1 MVASQNDGGRSM
13 GGGDGGGGGGDDTV
27 YTVTVSGVGYRNEGY
42 KDDGT
47 DGIPPEPQ
55 KPPQLPATDDDTQSR
70 KFKLSRGEKW
80 RILKNIGTVS
90 IAFMVQFTA
99 FQGTANLQS
108 SINASDGL
116 GTVSLS
122 AIYAALVLSCIFVPT
137 FLIKRLTVKWT
148 LCLSMLCYA
157 PYIGSQFYPKFYT
170 LVPAGVLLGLGAAP
184 MWAAKATYLT
194 QVGGV
199 YAKITDQP
207 VDAIV
212 VRFFGFFFLAWQTAE
227 LWGNLI
233 SSLVLSD
240 GGHGGGGGNS
250 NSTITNWDK
259 INLCGADFCVL
270 GNGGHENLERPPES
284 EIYEI
289 SAIYLTCVIVAVI
302 IVALFVDPLSSFVLI
317 KKQKQRMSKTLFRK
331 LHFYDD
337 INTTVIASISIM
349 LLNVMDNVKTVRNNN
364 RPVTRHGRSIKLSV
378 ALPRLSAMAVASAG
392 PRNPANVFSGM
403 PSPGVENICAP
414 PLTPRGPSGRITST
428 WYGEKQRRSDSQELS
443 GIQLLSATAYQL
455 KKPYQQLLIP
465 ITIWIGMEQAFIGA
479 DFTQAYISC
488 ALGVHRVGYVMICFG
503 VVNAGC
509 SLLFGSLMKF
519 VGRQPLMALGAIVHA
534 SLVVVLLMW
543 KPHPENPYVFYSVS
557 GLWGVGDAVWQ
568 TQVNGLYGT
577 LFRRNKE
584 AAFSNYRLWES
595 AGFVIAYAYST
606 HLCARM
612 KLYVLLT
619 VLITGTTGYV
629 IVELLHRRKQRRL
642 KAIAEDPKAAQI
654 EANQPEETDDEKD
667 DLDDEIIITHL

>member
-1 MVASQNDGGRSM
+1 M
-13 GGGDGGGGGGDDTV
+13 GGGNGGGGGDDTV
-27 YTVTVSGVGYRNEGY
+27 YTVAVMSGGGYRNEGY

-70 KFKLSRGEKW
+70 KFKVSRGEKW

-207 VDAIV
+207 IDAIV

-240 GGHGGGGGNS
+240 GGHGGGGGGGGS
-250 NSTITNWDK
+250 NGTTSWDK
-259 INLCGADFCVL
+259 IKLCGADFCVL

-289 SAIYLTCVIVAVI
+289 SSIYLTCVIIAVI
-302 IVALFVDPLSSFVLI
+302 IVALFVDPLS
-317 KKQKQRMSKTLFRK
+317 R
-331 LHFYDD
+331 
-337 INTTVIASISIM
+337 
-349 LLNVMDNVKTVRNNN
+349 
-364 RPVTRHGRSIKLSV
+364 
-378 ALPRLSAMAVASAG
+378 
-392 PRNPANVFSGM
+392 
-403 PSPGVENICAP
+403 
-414 PLTPRGPSGRITST
+414 
-428 WYGEKQRRSDSQELS
+428 YGEKQRRSDSQEIS

-465 ITIWIGMEQAFIGA
+465 ITVWIGMEQAFIGA

-543 KPHPENPYVFYSVS
+543 KPHPDNPYIFYSVS

-612 KLYVLLT
+612 KLYVMLT
-619 VLITGTTGYV
+619 VLIIGTIGYI

-667 DLDDEIIITHL
+667 DLDDEITITHL

>member
-13 GGGDGGGGGGDDTV
+13 GGGDGGGGGDDTV
-27 YTVTVSGVGYRNEGY
+27 YTVAVMSGGGYRNEGY

-70 KFKLSRGEKW
+70 KFKVSRGEKW

-207 VDAIV
+207 IDAIV

-240 GGHGGGGGNS
+240 GGHGGSGGGGGS
-250 NSTITNWDK
+250 NGTTSWDK
-259 INLCGADFCVL
+259 IKLCGADFCVL
-270 GNGGHENLERPPES
+270 GNGGHESLERPPES

-289 SAIYLTCVIVAVI
+289 SSIYLTCVIIAVI
-302 IVALFVDPLSSFVLI
+302 IVALFVDPLS
-317 KKQKQRMSKTLFRK
+317 R
-331 LHFYDD
+331 
-337 INTTVIASISIM
+337 
-349 LLNVMDNVKTVRNNN
+349 
-364 RPVTRHGRSIKLSV
+364 
-378 ALPRLSAMAVASAG
+378 
-392 PRNPANVFSGM
+392 
-403 PSPGVENICAP
+403 
-414 PLTPRGPSGRITST
+414 
-428 WYGEKQRRSDSQELS
+428 YGEKQRRSDSQEIS

-465 ITIWIGMEQAFIGA
+465 ITVWIGMEQAFIGA

-543 KPHPENPYVFYSVS
+543 KPHPDNPYIFYSVS

-612 KLYVLLT
+612 KLYVMLT
-619 VLITGTTGYV
+619 VLITGTMGYV

-667 DLDDEIIITHL
+667 DLDDEITITHL

>member
-13 GGGDGGGGGGDDTV
+13 GGGNGGGGGDDTV
-27 YTVTVSGVGYRNEGY
+27 YTVAVMSGGGYRNEGY

-70 KFKLSRGEKW
+70 KLKVSRGEKW

-90 IAFMVQFTA
+90 VAFMVQFTA

-207 VDAIV
+207 IDAIV

-240 GGHGGGGGNS
+240 GGHGGGGGGGGS
-250 NSTITNWDK
+250 NGTTSWDK
-259 INLCGADFCVL
+259 IKLCGADFCVL

-289 SAIYLTCVIVAVI
+289 SSIYLTCVIIAVI
-302 IVALFVDPLSSFVLI
+302 IVALFVDPLS
-317 KKQKQRMSKTLFRK
+317 R
-331 LHFYDD
+331 
-337 INTTVIASISIM
+337 
-349 LLNVMDNVKTVRNNN
+349 
-364 RPVTRHGRSIKLSV
+364 
-378 ALPRLSAMAVASAG
+378 
-392 PRNPANVFSGM
+392 
-403 PSPGVENICAP
+403 
-414 PLTPRGPSGRITST
+414 
-428 WYGEKQRRSDSQELS
+428 YGEKQRRSDSQEIS

-465 ITIWIGMEQAFIGA
+465 ITVWIGMEQAFIGA

-534 SLVVVLLMW
+534 CLVVVLLMW
-543 KPHPENPYVFYSVS
+543 KPHPDNPYIFYSVS

-612 KLYVLLT
+612 KLYVMLT
-619 VLITGTTGYV
+619 VLITGTIGYI

-667 DLDDEIIITHL
+667 DLDDEITITHL

>member
-1 MVASQNDGGRSM
+1 MVASQHDGTRSVGG
-13 GGGDGGGGGGDDTV
+13 GGGDGGGGGGEETV

-42 KDDGT
+42 KDDGN

-55 KPPQLPATDDDTQSR
+55 KPPQLSSTDDDTQSR

-80 RILKNIGTVS
+80 RILKNISTVS

-122 AIYAALVLSCIFVPT
+122 AIYAASVLSCIFVPT
-137 FLIKRLTVKWT
+137 FVIKRLTVKWT
-148 LCLSMLCYA
+148 LCVSMLCYA

-199 YAKITDQP
+199 YAKLTDQP

-233 SSLVLSD
+233 SSLVLS
-240 GGHGGGGGNS
+240 GGEFGSGGEN
-250 NSTITNWDK
+250 NTTNWNK
-259 INLCGADFCVL
+259 IKLCGADFCVL
-270 GNGGHENLERPPES
+270 GNGGHETLERPPES

-289 SAIYLTCVIVAVI
+289 SAIYLTCVIIAVI
-302 IVALFVDPLSSFVLI
+302 IVALFVDPLS
-317 KKQKQRMSKTLFRK
+317 R
-331 LHFYDD
+331 
-337 INTTVIASISIM
+337 
-349 LLNVMDNVKTVRNNN
+349 
-364 RPVTRHGRSIKLSV
+364 
-378 ALPRLSAMAVASAG
+378 
-392 PRNPANVFSGM
+392 
-403 PSPGVENICAP
+403 
-414 PLTPRGPSGRITST
+414 
-428 WYGEKQRRSDSQELS
+428 YGEKQRRVDSQELS

-465 ITIWIGMEQAFIGA
+465 ITVWIGMEQAFIGA

-503 VVNAGC
+503 VVNAVC
-509 SLLFGSLMKF
+509 SLVFGSLMKF
-519 VGRQPLMALGAIVHA
+519 VGRQPLMVLGAIVHV
-534 SLVVVLLMW
+534 SLVVVLLHW
-543 KPHPENPYVFYSVS
+543 KPHPANPYVFYTVS

-619 VLITGTTGYV
+619 VLLIGTCGYIV
-629 IVELLHRRKQRRL
+629 VELLHKRKQKRL
-642 KAIAEDPKAAQI
+642 KAIAEDPKAAQA
-654 EANQPEETDDEKD
+654 EANQVEETDDEKD
-667 DLDDEIIITHL
+667 DIDDDIIITHL

>member
-1 MVASQNDGGRSM
+1 MVASQHDGTRSVGGGG
-13 GGGDGGGGGGDDTV
+13 GGGDGGGGGGDETV

-47 DGIPPEPQ
+47 DGIPPEPH
-55 KPPQLPATDDDTQSR
+55 KPPQLSSTDDDTQSR
-70 KFKLSRGEKW
+70 KFKLSRSEKW

-137 FLIKRLTVKWT
+137 FVIKRLTVKWT
-148 LCLSMLCYA
+148 LCVSMLCYA
-157 PYIGSQFYPKFYT
+157 PYIASQFYPKFYT

-199 YAKITDQP
+199 YAKLTDQP

-233 SSLVLSD
+233 SSLVLSE
-240 GGHGGGGGNS
+240 GEFGSGKGNS
-250 NSTITNWDK
+250 TTNSDK
-259 INLCGADFCVL
+259 IKLCGADFCVV
-270 GNGGHENLERPPES
+270 GNGGHDTLERPPES

-289 SAIYLTCVIVAVI
+289 SAIYLTCVIIAVI
-302 IVALFVDPLSSFVLI
+302 IVALFVDPLS
-317 KKQKQRMSKTLFRK
+317 R
-331 LHFYDD
+331 
-337 INTTVIASISIM
+337 
-349 LLNVMDNVKTVRNNN
+349 
-364 RPVTRHGRSIKLSV
+364 
-378 ALPRLSAMAVASAG
+378 
-392 PRNPANVFSGM
+392 
-403 PSPGVENICAP
+403 
-414 PLTPRGPSGRITST
+414 
-428 WYGEKQRRSDSQELS
+428 YGEKQRKVDSQELS

-465 ITIWIGMEQAFIGA
+465 ITVWIGMEQAFIGA

-488 ALGVHRVGYVMICFG
+488 ALGVHKVGYVMICFG
-503 VVNAGC
+503 VVNAAC

-519 VGRQPLMALGAIVHA
+519 VGRQPLMVLGAIVHV
-534 SLVVVLLMW
+534 SLVVVLLHW
-543 KPHPENPYVFYSVS
+543 KPNPENPYVFYTVS

-612 KLYVLLT
+612 KLYVMLT
-619 VLITGTTGYV
+619 VLLIGTIGYI
-629 IVELLHRRKQRRL
+629 IVELLHRRKQKRL
-642 KAIAEDPKAAQI
+642 KAIAEDPKAAQA
-654 EANQPEETDDEKD
+654 EANQVEETDDEKD
-667 DLDDEIIITHL
+667 DIDDDIIITHL